1 MSKNGISKDQILVCD
16 KQECLPFSFVPLCG
30 LCVIKLSEKVDAI
43 NRLHVS
49 TVQKRLITHENKAIK
64 LGIGALSNLL
74 IRNLEKI
81 VLNNARH

>member
-1 MSKNGISKDQILVCD
+1 MQKFSSSRDFRQ
-16 KQECLPFSFVPLCG
+16 CLHLPD
-30 LCVIKLSEKVDAI
+30 VIKLSEKVDAI

-64 LGIGALSNLL
+64 LGIGALANLL
-74 IRNLEKI
+74 IRNLENI